1 MPKRDQ
7 TRLVLLYHDSL
18 LRDIVRHVFGADR
31 SITIL
36 AELPADTTPLAE
48 LAALAPDVVIVD
60 RRTLGDTLPAAV
72 TQLLGS
78 LATRHPRMRVIALS
92 LAEAQ
97 VTVLSGQALADITVD
112 QLLDVVHEARPKGGA
127 RTRRHR
133 DTQNRV
139 G

>member
-1 MPKRDQ
+1 MPKRDR
-7 TRLVLLYHDSL
+7 TRLVLLYHDYL

-48 LAALAPDVVIVD
+48 IVALEPDVVIVD
-60 RRTLGDTLPAAV
+60 RRMLGDALPAAV

-78 LATRHPRMRVIALS
+78 LAARHPRMRVIALS

-97 VTVLSGQALADITVD
+97 VTVLSAQALADITVD
-112 QLLDVVHEARPKGGA
+112 DLVDVVHEARPKGGA
-127 RTRRHR
+127 RPRRR
-133 DTQNRV
+133 SSTQNRV